1 MKRDVGDE
9 RRRGVGGAGDVAGM
23 GQLIP
28 LPQLVTISLV
38 TLVNAL
44 LQLIAGFVAP
54 LPARNFRACRVAVFE
69 SHPSDI

>member
-1 MKRDVGDE
+1 VKKDVGDE

-23 GQLIP
+23 DQLSP

-44 LQLIAGFVAP
+44 LQ
-54 LPARNFRACRVAVFE
+54 
-69 SHPSDI
+69 